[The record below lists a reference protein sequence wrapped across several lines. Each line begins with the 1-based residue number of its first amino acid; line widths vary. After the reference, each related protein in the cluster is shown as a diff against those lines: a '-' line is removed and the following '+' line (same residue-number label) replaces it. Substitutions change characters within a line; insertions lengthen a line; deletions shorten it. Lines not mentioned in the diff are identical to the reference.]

1 MKTFKAFHFTQ
12 IILLFVFSTFIL
24 AGCHKEKDTTDE
36 LVNYVWDYAAQH
48 PDGFTLD
55 IQTKEP
61 VTSGISVAYFE
72 TQNSFGKEILNKVI
86 EHALNHENVVGGWFN
101 GEDSLYYFDSDR
113 IFAEGAYDEAIAFA
127 KENLQLSIYDL
138 TNDSLIWIEYPKLD
152 SIYIHSKSGNR
163 NSLIRI
169 FEPVQ

>member
-1 MKTFKAFHFTQ
+1 MKMFSFFRLTNLFLFL
-12 IILLFVFSTFIL
+12 ILSASLVS
-24 AGCHKEKDTTDE
+24 GCKKQETNNDGI
-36 LVNYVWDYAAQH
+36 VNYVWEYATRH

-55 IQTKEP
+55 IEKKAP
-61 VTSGISVAYFE
+61 VTSGIAVAYLE
-72 TQNSFGKEILNKVI
+72 TQNSFGKESLDKVV
-86 EHALNHENVVGGWFN
+86 EHSLKHESIVGGWFN

-152 SIYIHSKSGNR
+152 SIYIFSKPGNR
-163 NSLIRI
+163 GSIHAV
-169 FEPVQ
+169 FDSVH

>member
-1 MKTFKAFHFTQ
+1 MKTFKALQFTQ
-12 IILLFVFSTFIL
+12 IILVFVFSAFVL
-24 AGCHKEKDTTDE
+24 AGCHKEKDTTGE

-72 TQNSFGKEILNKVI
+72 TQNSFGKESLVKVV
-86 EHALNHENVVGGWFN
+86 EHALNHEKVVGGWFN

-138 TNDSLIWIEYPKLD
+138 TNDSLIWIEYPKLG
-152 SIYIHSKSGNR
+152 SIYIYSKPR
-163 NSLIRI
+163 VRDSLITV
-169 FEPVQ
+169 FE